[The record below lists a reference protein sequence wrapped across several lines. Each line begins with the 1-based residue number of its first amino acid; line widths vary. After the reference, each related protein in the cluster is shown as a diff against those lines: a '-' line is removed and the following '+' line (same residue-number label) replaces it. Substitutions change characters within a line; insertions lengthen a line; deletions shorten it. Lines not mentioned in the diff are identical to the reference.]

1 MWISLPNWSF
11 FADIV
16 DFKLFGE
23 KEIRVAPNEVFSTLI
38 INNYVIHLH
47 YTITSDNYVT
57 PLIKKFH
64 FSEKKRNLHKL

>member
-16 DFKLFGE
+16 GFKLFGE

-38 INNYVIHLH
+38 INNYVIQLR
-47 YTITSDNYVT
+47 YTVT
-57 PLIKKFH
+57 
-64 FSEKKRNLHKL
+64 